1 MFKGIDFARLKIIK
15 KETVIYTVFLVIDLN
30 HWHCS
35 HEKLNHYLLVWSLE
49 PNFSSVQFSRS
60 VVSDSLW
67 RHGLKHARLPC
78 PSPTPRVY
86 SNSCPLSWWC
96 HPTISSSV
104 IPFSSRLQSF
114 PVSRSFQMMN
124 LIYLLAVLLLDYSYD
139 TSVFWQ
145 FLALIPLPPFYLQLF
160 LCARKL
166 ASIPDR
172 RVGMFYKNVFLQ
184 LTFS

>member
-104 IPFSSRLQSF
+104 IPFSSRLLSF
-114 PVSRSFQMMN
+114 PASGSFQK
-124 LIYLLAVLLLDYSYD
+124 SQFF
-139 TSVFWQ
+139 TSGGQSIGVS
-145 FLALIPLPPFYLQLF
+145 A
-160 LCARKL
+160 L
-166 ASIPDR
+166 ASVLPMNIQDWFPL
-172 RVGMFYKNVFLQ
+172 G
-184 LTFS
+184 